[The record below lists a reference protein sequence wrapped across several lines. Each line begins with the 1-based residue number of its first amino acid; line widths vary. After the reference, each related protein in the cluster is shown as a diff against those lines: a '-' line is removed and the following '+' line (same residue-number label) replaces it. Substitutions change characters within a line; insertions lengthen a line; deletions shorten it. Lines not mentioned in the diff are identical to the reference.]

1 MQEHDTAE
9 ATAQK
14 IRRISRI
21 MTWVIAVG
29 AVALTAAYAAVWLVP
44 GWLES
49 IASGT
54 FLGHGV
60 PITQSIAIRT
70 VTALVAA
77 IPLMMLIYGL
87 WQIKRLFQL
96 FGDGS
101 YFTIEG
107 SQHLLKF
114 GAALLLAAP
123 AGVVTRAISSVL
135 LTMQNEEGSRHLV
148 LQAGSNDYFMI
159 VLGGLLLAV
168 GWVMREAARMASELN
183 QIV

>member
-1 MQEHDTAE
+1 MQSVEKAE
-9 ATAQK
+9 ATARK
-14 IRRISRI
+14 IQWISKL
-21 MTWVIAVG
+21 MTWVIAIG
-29 AVALTAAYAAVWLVP
+29 SIALVVAYASIWLVP

-49 IASGT
+49 VAAGT
-54 FLGHGV
+54 LLGHDV
-60 PITQSIAIRT
+60 PLTEDPALRA

-77 IPLMMLIYGL
+77 IPLMMLLYGL
-87 WQIKRLFQL
+87 WQIKHLFEL
-96 FGDGS
+96 FGNGS
-101 YFTIEG
+101 YFTTIG
-107 SQHLLKF
+107 SQHLLRF

-123 AGVVTRAISSVL
+123 AGVITRAISSVL